1 MEYLLF
7 QETNEQDT
15 FKLVDKDSDYDAI
28 YRRVNSDK
36 YQEGDRKVILVQIN
50 HITIPAR
57 AKR

>member
-50 HITIPAR
+50 HITIPVR